1 MLIPE
6 KIWKTVKSHFVLHLH
21 PKLYFLELLPRHRM
35 HSSGYAANLQSKG
48 AMQYQGFLRQRRVV
62 GPSSSAREIN
72 QISLRDHLKINK
84 QRKLR
89 TSFGVPI
96 NSKQLRKK
104 TTAQET
110 TNTNSGTERCSS
122 GIRMQLI
129 ARIPQI

>member
-1 MLIPE
+1 
-6 KIWKTVKSHFVLHLH
+6 
-21 PKLYFLELLPRHRM
+21 M